1 MSSKKRSRLRL
12 LLLTLALVIA
22 AFPLPAA
29 TYLPMSDADLAA
41 AAPVIV
47 RATVV
52 SSTWRLERIGGEDRP
67 FTLVTLQ
74 RLETLKGAIGE
85 TFDVRL
91 AGGKVGDILRW
102 VPGSPVFTP
111 GKETVLM
118 LAEAPGHPGKYRLTE
133 FGLSKFDLVADESG
147 RRFAVRPVFG
157 AREDLVVAKRE
168 FLSAAAPGRA
178 TLPARDAESFLAAL
192 RAVGRAEAA
201 PEVVWA
207 EPSGRFDRAPG
218 TRRPHWV
225 NIGGREPGDCGTAP
239 CLFRWFWSTNVS
251 PTANVT
257 VQGTQTNLSGD
268 DASGCNRNSSCD
280 VQNAI
285 DGWHGI
291 AGTDIRV
298 AGIAA
303 SGNLTVHLDAD
314 QDHDGGSA
322 WSTPI
327 GCPGGVIG
335 LGGPGSGTGPR
346 VYRGD
351 TTYYAPATGEVSMR
365 RSTCSSGYSE
375 KTFKTAV
382 MHEIGHALGLGH
394 PDEEESTHS
403 MSTPAEWDAA
413 VMNSFV
419 PTSNPPD
426 SPEDD
431 DVEAMQYLY
440 TAGPLGTAPAAN
452 FTFSPGFPAA
462 GSPVTF
468 TDTSTAAPFSWT
480 WNFGDSASGANNA
493 SAVQSPTH
501 TFSGPGT
508 YTVTLSAANAD
519 GSGSVTKSVTVGAGT
534 GACVPS
540 MSTLCLNNGRFRV
553 TAGWRKNDASS
564 GTGTGVSLTNDSG
577 YFWFFNSA
585 NIEVVLK
592 VLNACAINNRYWVFS
607 AGLTNV
613 EVTLTVTDTQR
624 GTVETFV
631 NPLGMA
637 YQPVQDTSSFASCP

>member
-1 MSSKKRSRLRL
+1 MSSTLRARLRL
-12 LLLTLALVIA
+12 LLPALVMA
-22 AFPLPAA
+22 ALPLSAA

-41 AAPVIV
+41 AAPLIV

-74 RLETLKGAIGE
+74 RLETLKGTIGE

-111 GKETVLM
+111 GKEIVLM

-147 RRFAVRPVFG
+147 KPFAVRPVFG
-157 AREDLVVAKRE
+157 AREDLVISKRE
-168 FLSAAAPGRA
+168 FLSAAAPGAA

-192 RAVGRAEAA
+192 RALGRAEAA

-225 NIGGREPGDCGTAP
+225 NIGGREPGECGTVP
-239 CLFRWFWSTNVS
+239 CLFRWFWSTGVS

-303 SGNLTVHLDAD
+303 SGNLLVELDAT

-322 WSTPI
+322 WTTPI
-327 GCPGGVIG
+327 GCGGGVIG

-346 VYRGD
+346 TYRGD
-351 TTYYAPATGEVSMR
+351 TTYYAPSAGNVSMR
-365 RSTCSSGYSE
+365 KSTCSSGYSE

-382 MHEIGHALGLGH
+382 MHEIGHALCLGH

-403 MSTPAEWDAA
+403 TSTPAELAAA
-413 VMNSFV
+413 VMNSV
-419 PTSNPPD
+419 IPTSKPD

-440 TAGPLGTAPAAN
+440 TAGSLGTAPAAN
-452 FTFSPGFPAA
+452 FTFSPGSPAA
-462 GSPVTF
+462 LSPVTF

-480 WNFGDSASGANNA
+480 WNFGDSVSGANNT

-508 YTVTLSAANAD
+508 YIVTLSAANAD
-519 GSGSVTKSVTVGAGT
+519 GTGSVTKSVTVGAGT

-540 MSTLCLNNGRFRV
+540 ASTLCLNDGRFRV
-553 TAGWRKNDASS
+553 TAGWRKSDGSS
-564 GTGTGVSLTNDSG
+564 GAGTGVSLTNDSG
-577 YFWFFNSA
+577 YFWFFTAA

-592 VLNACAINNRYWVFS
+592 VLNACAIDNRYWVFS

-624 GTVETFV
+624 GAVETYV
-631 NPLGMA
+631 NSLGTA
-637 YQPVQDTSSFASCP
+637 YQPVQDTGSFATCP